1 MLCIITQKCFNK
13 RDKFYGNG
21 GAASVEEDTD
31 WTLLRVSKLT
41 FRALALRQGE
51 ENEVLTLET
60 SALKLLTVA
69 DLSYQLSWQYQI
81 TLFKKSG
88 HSRARTHEWGISS
101 QKSRD
106 LKAITPMRFNGVKDG

>member
-1 MLCIITQKCFNK
+1 M
-13 RDKFYGNG
+13 
-21 GAASVEEDTD
+21 EEDTD

-69 DLSYQLSWQYQI
+69 NSSYQLS
-81 TLFKKSG
+81 
-88 HSRARTHEWGISS
+88 
-101 QKSRD
+101 
-106 LKAITPMRFNGVKDG
+106 